1 MAFVPFLGFEA
12 SAGSGKTFNLV
23 VRYLSLLFMG
33 VEPEKILAL
42 TFTNKAASEMSE
54 RIIATLM
61 DLENRG
67 ELAVIAQTLECDPKE
82 LIEVKEVILQRL
94 LSSELK
100 IMTLDKFFAQV
111 LRKFSLYEGLQPTFA
126 IQTQA
131 KDIEVVKQMLNRTE
145 VANEQKRLIQLS
157 LMTQKRLSDLFE
169 LLQELYI
176 KQKEFPKLTFKPHAY
191 LGLEQKALNQAH
203 ELAQMV
209 LSSAT
214 ASSTAKNGM
223 TFETIDALL
232 AKSWIG
238 RESLNYS
245 TFKKCFVPE
254 MDVALEAL
262 YDTLRDYYQAKDE
275 QFFYDLFSLLELYSE
290 SRLQVAKHGGEL
302 SFDDVTVVLF
312 NLLRGELSN
321 EFIYFRLDAKID
333 HILLDEFQ
341 DTSVVQFEILR
352 PLIDELV
359 SGQGVGD
366 YKSFFYVGD
375 VKQSIYRFRGGNKA
389 LFAQVQEDFGVDL
402 QRLNVNYRSQKEV
415 VEFVNRT
422 FREKIE
428 GYYDQEVA
436 SGKDGGYI
444 EIKSSEDLVDE
455 ASKTVS
461 NLLESGVVSNDI
473 AILTWTNKD
482 GMAVAEAIKSLDVE
496 VVTETT
502 AKLINHPQVAGLIE
516 LLKYYYF
523 KENLYFENFK
533 SLSGLKDVKPFG
545 LDIKEHSLKKLIH
558 TVVKVYGLYTG
569 DQNII
574 RFVNTASNYKDIDQ
588 LVFEI
593 ERESESLARLD
604 QVGVRVLTIFKS
616 KGLEF
621 KHVLCLDRMGKKNA
635 DRNPLMYHYD
645 KTTLLKI
652 YLRQKNR
659 DKLDLHYKRAKDS
672 NDFLAKEDEMNAM
685 YVAFTRAE
693 ISLYVIKKPKSSVYE
708 SLHLDEVSFGRQ
720 PKMTTIPMEVIENEP
735 FIYRP
740 VDVGTQENLQKTE
753 TKEGDFE
760 ALEFGLALHY
770 TLEMLAEFNMNALEN
785 ALMAMK
791 NSYNISVAKQEM
803 IAKRVAGLLE
813 NQDFLTLIEGKV
825 SKEQPLA
832 IEGKLYYIDLLIEK
846 EDHYVVIDYKSS
858 LDGYTHHEKQIRN
871 YLFGVHKITA
881 KPVKAYLVYPLAEEV
896 VIKSV

>member
-1 MAFVPFLGFEA
+1 MAFIPFLGFEA

-54 RIIATLM
+54 RIVATLI

-67 ELAVIAQTLECDPKE
+67 ELAVIAQTLECEPSE
-82 LIEVKEVILQRL
+82 LIEVKEVILKRL

-126 IQTQA
+126 IKDAA

-157 LMTQKRLSDLFE
+157 LMTQKRLADLFA
-169 LLQELYI
+169 LLQELYV
-176 KQKEFPKLTFKPHAY
+176 KQKEFPKLDFKPHEYIA
-191 LGLEQKALNQAH
+191 LEKKALNLAA

-209 LSSAT
+209 LSSPQ

-223 TFETIDALL
+223 IFETMEDLL
-232 AKSWIG
+232 GKSWIG

-245 TFKKCFVPE
+245 TFKKSFVPE
-254 MDVALEAL
+254 MDITLNAL

-275 QFFYDLFSLLELYSE
+275 QFFYDLFSLLELYSQ

-312 NLLRGELSN
+312 NLLRGDLSN
-321 EFIYFRLDAKID
+321 DFIYFRLDAKID

-359 SGQGVGD
+359 SGQGVGE

-389 LFAQVQEDFGVDL
+389 LFAKVKEDFGVNL

-422 FREKIE
+422 FNKKIE

-436 SGKDGGYI
+436 LGKEGGYI
-444 EIKSSEDLVDE
+444 EITTSETLVDE
-455 ASKTVS
+455 ASKIVS
-461 NLLESGVVSNDI
+461 GLLDDGVVSNDI

-482 GMAVAEAIKSLDVE
+482 GMAAAEAIKALGVE

-502 AKLINHPQVAGLIE
+502 AKLINHPQVSGLIE

-523 KENLYFENFK
+523 QERLYFENFK
-533 SLSGLKDVKPFG
+533 ALCGLKDAKPFG
-545 LDIKEHSLKKLIH
+545 LDIKTLSLKRLIH
-558 TVVKVYGLYTG
+558 TLVKVYGLYTG

-574 RFVNTASNYKDIDQ
+574 RFVNTTSNYKDIDQ

-593 ERESESLARLD
+593 QRESESLAKLD

-621 KHVLCLDRMGKKNA
+621 KHVVCLDRIGKKNA

-645 KTTLLKI
+645 KTQLLNI

-659 DKLDLHYKRAKDS
+659 DKLDMAYKKAKDS

-693 ISLYVIKKPKSSVYE
+693 ISLYIIKKPKASIFDA
-708 SLHLDEVSFGRQ
+708 LALDDVSFGSKS
-720 PKMTTIPMEVIENEP
+720 KMGHVAMEVLPKEP
-735 FIYRP
+735 FLYRP
-740 VDVGTQENLQKTE
+740 VDVGTQENLQKSE
-753 TKEGDFE
+753 TKEGDYE
-760 ALEFGLALHY
+760 AIEFGLALHY
-770 TLEMLAEFNMNALEN
+770 TLEMLAAFNKDALHS
-785 ALMAMK
+785 AMMAMK
-791 NSYNISVAKQEM
+791 NSFNISVAKQDAIEQ
-803 IAKRVAGLLE
+803 RVNRLLE
-813 NQDFLTLIEGKV
+813 NESFLTLIEGKV

-858 LDGYTHHEKQIRN
+858 QDGYTHHEKQIRN
-871 YLFGVHKITA
+871 YLFGVHKITG
-881 KPVKAYLVYPLAEEV
+881 KPVKAYLVYPLEQEV
-896 VIKSV
+896 VIKAL

>member
-54 RIIATLM
+54 RIVSTLI

-67 ELAVIAQTLECDPKE
+67 ELAVIAQTLECDVKE
-82 LIEVKEVILQRL
+82 LLEVKEVILKRL

-126 IQTQA
+126 IKDSA

-157 LMTQKRLSDLFE
+157 LMTQKRLSDLFS
-169 LLQELYI
+169 LLQELYV
-176 KQKEFPKLTFKPHAY
+176 KQKEFPKLHFKPHAY
-191 LGLEQKALNQAH
+191 IALEQKALNLGF

-209 LSSAT
+209 LNSST

-223 TFETIDALL
+223 MFETIEELL
-232 AKSWIG
+232 SKSWIG
-238 RESLNYS
+238 RESLDYS
-245 TFKKCFVPE
+245 TFKKCFIPE
-254 MDVALEAL
+254 MDITLSAL
-262 YDTLRDYYQAKDE
+262 YETLKDYYQAKDE
-275 QFFYDLFSLLELYSE
+275 QFFYDLFSLLELYSQ
-290 SRLQVAKHGGEL
+290 SRRQVAKHGGEL

-312 NLLRGELSN
+312 NLLRGELDN
-321 EFIYFRLDAKID
+321 DFIYFRLDAKID

-389 LFAQVQEDFGVDL
+389 LFAQVKEDFGVNL

-415 VEFVNRT
+415 VSFVNET
-422 FREKIE
+422 FRGKIE
-428 GYYDQEVA
+428 AYHDQEVA
-436 SGKDGGYI
+436 EGKNGGYV
-444 EIKSSEDLVDE
+444 EILKSENLLDE
-455 ASKTVS
+455 ASTVVS
-461 NLLESGVVSNDI
+461 NLLDDGVVSNDI

-482 GMAVAEAIKSLDVE
+482 GMAVAETIKSLGVE

-502 AKLINHPQVAGLIE
+502 AKLINHPQVAALIE

-523 KENLYFENFK
+523 NENLYFENFK
-533 SLSGLKDVKPFG
+533 ALSGLKESKPFG
-545 LDIKEHSLKKLIH
+545 LDLKEHSLKKLIH
-558 TVVKVYGLYTG
+558 LLVKIYGLYSG

-593 ERESESLARLD
+593 DRESETLARLD

-621 KHVLCLDRMGKKNA
+621 KHVICLDRMGKRNA

-645 KTTLLKI
+645 KTRLLNI

-659 DKLDLHYKRAKDS
+659 DKLDLAYKKAKES
-672 NDFLAKEDEMNAM
+672 NDILAKEDELNAM

-693 ISLYVIKKPKSSVYE
+693 ESLFVIRKPKASVFD
-708 SLHLDEVSFGRQ
+708 SLALDAINLGHK
-720 PKMTTIPMEVIENEP
+720 PKINQVKMEVTEKEP
-735 FIYRP
+735 FVYRA
-740 VDVGTQENLQKTE
+740 VDVGTQDNLQKVD
-753 TKEGDFE
+753 TKEGDYE
-760 ALEFGLALHY
+760 AIEFGLALHY
-770 TLEMLAEFNMNALEN
+770 TLEMLASFELSALDN

-791 NSYNISVAKQEM
+791 NSFNISLEKQEA
-803 IAKRVAGLLE
+803 IAHRVQNLLKDE
-813 NQDFLTLIEGKV
+813 DFLTLIEGKV

-858 LDGYTHHEKQIRN
+858 LDGYSHHEKQIRN
-871 YLFGVHKITA
+871 YLFGVHKITG
-881 KPVKAYLVYPLAEEV
+881 KPVKAYLVYPLAKEV
-896 VIKSV
+896 VIKGL